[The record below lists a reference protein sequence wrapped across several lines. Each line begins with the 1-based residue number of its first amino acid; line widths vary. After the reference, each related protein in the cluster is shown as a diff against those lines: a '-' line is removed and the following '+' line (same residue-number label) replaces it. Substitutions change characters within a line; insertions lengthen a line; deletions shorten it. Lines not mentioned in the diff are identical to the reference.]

1 MKAEKV
7 TREMLR
13 SISIGETVVFEL
25 PTAAAC
31 DSGKATACQ
40 MQNIDG
46 VKYSVR
52 TDYKARSLSITRKPL

>member
-13 SISIGETVVFEL
+13 GISVGETAVFEL

-31 DSGKATACQ
+31 DSGKATAYQ
-40 MQNIDG
+40 TQNIDG
-46 VKYSVR
+46 VKYSIR